1 MNNAHARKKSPSIHN
16 LFLLR
21 WRAKENRIIKKKKT
35 TAKKIEGNITLD
47 FAGGRD
53 TYISGDYELKH
64 ENGLSRKCELNTNV
78 TNAKGFILSRL
89 SHLNGGIAFVI
100 AAPFLSVPFLLLAL
114 TYLILLP
121 PSLDAIWYEINLVLN
136 DTVITIDRLLFI
148 FFFLLKEI
156 HYFFI
161 EWN

>member
-1 MNNAHARKKSPSIHN
+1 MN
-16 LFLLR
+16 LFAILFNAMNMV
-21 WRAKENRIIKKKKT
+21 WTMHMHEKNRLPYTICFYWDGEQKKIVIKKKKT

-100 AAPFLSVPFLLLAL
+100 AAPFLSVPFLLLTL

-136 DTVITIDRLLFI
+136 DTLIQIQ
-148 FFFLLKEI
+148 
-156 HYFFI
+156 
-161 EWN
+161 